1 MLKSLTLLLLLGV
14 AVWMDVQKGKI
25 SNRLIVFGIGLGLM
39 FQITTY
45 GVYGVFLFLRNISFP
60 VILFYLL
67 FLMHALGAGDIKLF
81 SMIGSFLSLKGL
93 CHCIG
98 YAFFTGA
105 VWSLLRLLH
114 KKKLKKNLMAFG
126 CYIKGVISGKQ
137 ITRYGENREEQE
149 VICFSIPILC
159 GYLCYLLEVMY

>member
-45 GVYGVFLFLRNISFP
+45 GVYGVFFFLRNISFP
-60 VILFYLL
+60 VIFFHLL

-81 SMIGSFLSLKGL
+81 SMIGAFISTQELVWVVAASF
-93 CHCIG
+93 II
-98 YAFFTGA
+98 GA
-105 VWSLLRLLH
+105 VLGLLKLLH
-114 KKKLKKNLMAFG
+114 KYFPQKNYDGKLTK
-126 CYIKGVISGKQ
+126 IH
-137 ITRYGENREEQE
+137 
-149 VICFSIPILC
+149 FSPAIIIA
-159 GYLCYLLEVMY
+159 YLINIWRCTHG

>member
-1 MLKSLTLLLLLGV
+1 M
-14 AVWMDVQKGKI
+14 WMDVQKGKI

-39 FQITTY
+39 FRIDTY
-45 GVYGVFLFLRNISFP
+45 GVYGLFLFLRNISFP

-98 YAFFTGA
+98 YAFFMGA
-105 VWSLLRLLH
+105 VWSLFRLLH
-114 KKKLKKNLMAFG
+114 KKKLKKNLVSFSR
-126 CYIKGVISGKQ
+126 YIKGIILEKQ
-137 ITRYGENREEQE
+137 ITCYKENREEQE
-149 VICFSIPILC
+149 VIFFSIPILC

>member
-39 FQITTY
+39 FRIDTC
-45 GVYGVFLFLRNISFP
+45 GVYGLFLFLRNISFP

-98 YAFFTGA
+98 YAFFMGA
-105 VWSLLRLLH
+105 VWSLFRLLH
-114 KKKLKKNLMAFG
+114 KKKLKKNLVSFSR
-126 CYIKGVISGKQ
+126 YIKGIILEKQ
-137 ITRYGENREEQE
+137 ITCYKENREEQE
-149 VICFSIPILC
+149 VIFFSIPILC

>member
-25 SNRLIVFGIGLGLM
+25 SNRLIVFGLGLGLL
-39 FQITTY
+39 FRIDTY
-45 GVYGVFLFLRNISFP
+45 GVYGLFLFLRNISFP

-98 YAFFTGA
+98 YAFFMGA
-105 VWSLLRLLH
+105 VWSLFRLLH
-114 KKKLKKNLMAFG
+114 KKKLKKNLVSFSR
-126 CYIKGVISGKQ
+126 YIKGIILEKQ
-137 ITRYGENREEQE
+137 ITCYKENREEQE
-149 VICFSIPILC
+149 VIFFSIPILC